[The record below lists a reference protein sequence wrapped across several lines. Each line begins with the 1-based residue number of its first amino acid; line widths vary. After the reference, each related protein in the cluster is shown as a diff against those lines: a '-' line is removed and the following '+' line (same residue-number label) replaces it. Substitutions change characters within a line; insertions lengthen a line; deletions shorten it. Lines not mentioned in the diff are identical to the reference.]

1 MHIYPKRIERIKNVV
16 ASRQHDL
23 TVVLEN
29 VHDPHNIGAVLRSC
43 DSVGISEIYVIYTDP
58 LLMQRGLDI
67 GITSAS
73 GALQWIKIHYFTDLS
88 EAFNAI
94 KFKYDHVFGTV
105 IKEDSKDLYD
115 LNLSDSAAF
124 LFGNEH
130 SGISEEAQTYIDSN
144 FVIPQH
150 GFVQSLNISVACA
163 VTLYEAQRQRLS
175 KNKYNREF
183 GSDPQD
189 ALLNEHYLEVH
200 RNKKLVKAEKR
211 VYL

>member
-1 MHIYPKRIERIKNVV
+1 MHIFPKRIERIKNVV

-58 LLMQRGLDI
+58 LLKERGLDI

-73 GALQWIKIHYFTDLS
+73 GALQWIEIHYFTDLS
-88 EAFNAI
+88 DAFSKI
-94 KFKYDHVFGTV
+94 KAKYDHVFGTV
-105 IKEDSKDLYD
+105 IKEDSKDLYE
-115 LNLSDSAAF
+115 LNLSASAAL

-130 SGISEEAQTYIDSN
+130 AGISEEAQTYIDSN
-144 FVIPQH
+144 FLIPQH

-175 KNKYNREF
+175 MNKYDREF
-183 GSDPQD
+183 GADPRD
-189 ALLNEHYLEVH
+189 NVLNEHYLEVH